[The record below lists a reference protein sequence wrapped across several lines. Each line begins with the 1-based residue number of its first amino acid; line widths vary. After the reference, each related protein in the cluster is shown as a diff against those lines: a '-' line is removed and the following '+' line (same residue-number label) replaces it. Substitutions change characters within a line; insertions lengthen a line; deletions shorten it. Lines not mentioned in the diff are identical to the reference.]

1 MATRVR
7 RRGRRRG
14 RRRRMFENGEFVRN
28 KFNVFCVG
36 WMLVLAAVLYEE
48 VSKLDP
54 YSEVVRS
61 YQMQSIYVMAI
72 LIGIHALVWLVGN
85 RIKFGSEAMR
95 ALGVQLGVLVLAA
108 VLTAVGYLVVMFILN
123 VIAPAVRAFVVDI
136 ATFVFMLVILPM
148 ILLGLSA
155 RDVYDAAALYKVLFK
170 DDE

>member
-7 RRGRRRG
+7 RRGRR
-14 RRRRMFENGEFVRN
+14 MFENSEFVHN
-28 KFNVFCVG
+28 KFYVFCVG

-85 RIKFGSEAMR
+85 RIKFGSEALR
-95 ALGVQLGVLVLAA
+95 ALGVQLGALVLAA
-108 VLTAVGYLVVMFILN
+108 VLTAVGYLVAMFILN

>member
-7 RRGRRRG
+7 RRGRRR
-14 RRRRMFENGEFVRN
+14 RMFENSEFVRN
-28 KFNVFCVG
+28 KFYVFCVG

-85 RIKFGSEAMR
+85 RIKFGSEALR
-95 ALGVQLGVLVLAA
+95 ALGVQLGALVLAA
-108 VLTAVGYLVVMFILN
+108 VLAAMGYLAVMFILN
-123 VIAPAVRAFVVDI
+123 VVAPAVRGFVVDI

>member
-14 RRRRMFENGEFVRN
+14 RRRRMFENSEFVRN
-28 KFNVFCVG
+28 KFYVFCVG
-36 WMLVLAAVLYEE
+36 WMLVLAALLYEE

-85 RIKFGSEAMR
+85 RIKFGSEALR
-95 ALGVQLGVLVLAA
+95 ALGVQLGALVLAA

-123 VIAPAVRAFVVDI
+123 VIVVVDI